1 MAASWAL
8 VTLGLV
14 ALLIVTLLVSQQRSG
29 PKSWPT
35 WTLVLSAQAPG
46 RRRYEDLAAD
56 LADDLAALRAT
67 LRLARRQS
75 ESGEWR
81 EADHALDSATRHV
94 ARHVPTVRERLITW
108 RAAARVVSA
117 VYPLPRLRVRPF
129 RAWRLRSAAVGEALT
144 RPALNAARQ
153 FTLRIYVLLYGLKLV
168 IKDAPSRRQE
178 ALDADTLRR
187 RLRAM
192 EALGNDLGTLHGA
205 SLDVYRALLISLHE
219 RDGQSGQSSQ

>member
-8 VTLGLV
+8 VTLGLL
-14 ALLIVTLLVSQQRSG
+14 ALLIVTLLLSQQRSG
-29 PKSWPT
+29 PKSWPA

-46 RRRYEDLAAD
+46 RRRYEDLVAD
-56 LADDLAALRAT
+56 LADELAALDAT

-81 EADHALDSATRHV
+81 DADHALDSATRHV
-94 ARHVPTVRERLITW
+94 ARHVPTVRERLLTW
-108 RAAARVVSA
+108 RAAARVLSA
-117 VYPLPRLRVRPF
+117 VYPLPRLPVMPF
-129 RAWRLRSAAVGEALT
+129 IAWRLRSAAVGEALA

-153 FTLRIYVLLYGLKLV
+153 FSLRIYVLLYGLKLMLGV
-168 IKDAPSRRQE
+168 APKRRQDT
-178 ALDADTLRR
+178 LDADALRR

-192 EALGNDLGTLHGA
+192 EALGSDLGTLHGA

-219 RDGQSGQSSQ
+219 RDRQSRPSSQ